1 MPTTLMTPTEENRT
15 QVRLTNELLM
25 SSVQDLNAGNH

>member
-15 QVRLTNELLM
+15 HVRLTNELKM
-25 SSVQDLNAGNH
+25 SSVPELNNRNH